1 MAFKQRRSASWYNT
15 AIAQLTYQERRLILL
30 IYLIKFIYSFIL
42 PPGLFVILLAA
53 LVIWLWRSSRRQA
66 IVLLGLTLLLYLSMT
81 PLVGDA
87 LISSLEKKYEQPAS
101 ITGDVI
107 VVLGGGATS
116 GTPDIDGEG
125 NLLGSAANRLLTGVR
140 LYRLSGLPVLFSGG
154 QVFSDSGN
162 EADTAKRQMLGLGMP
177 ETDILTENQS
187 LNTDQNAVNTAAL
200 MKELGLRQPILVT
213 SAFHMPRAMVLFK
226 NAGLDPLAYPTDYTA
241 SRGTSL
247 YPGKFA
253 PTGGALQNTGLAF
266 KEYVGLLAARF

>member
-1 MAFKQRRSASWYNT
+1 
-15 AIAQLTYQERRLILL
+15 LILL
-30 IYLIKFIYSFIL
+30 IYLIKFAYSFIL
-42 PPGLFVILLAA
+42 PPGLFIVLLAA

-66 IVLLGLTLLLYLSMT
+66 IVLSAVTLLLYLSMT
-81 PLVGDA
+81 PWVGDA
-87 LISSLEKKYEQPAS
+87 LIRSLENNYEQPDN

-140 LYRLSGLPVLFSGG
+140 LHRLDGLPVLFSGG

-162 EADTAKRQMLGLGMP
+162 EADTAKRQLLGLGIP
-177 ETDILTENQS
+177 EADILTENQS
-187 LNTDQNAVNTAAL
+187 LNTEQNAVNTAAL

-213 SAFHMPRAMVLFK
+213 SAFHMSRAMAQFHE
-226 NAGLDPLAYPTDYTA
+226 AGLDPLAYPTDYTS
-241 SRGTSL
+241 SRGTAL

-253 PTGGALQNTGLAF
+253 PSGSAMQSTGLAL
-266 KEYVGLLAARF
+266 KEYLGLLAARF